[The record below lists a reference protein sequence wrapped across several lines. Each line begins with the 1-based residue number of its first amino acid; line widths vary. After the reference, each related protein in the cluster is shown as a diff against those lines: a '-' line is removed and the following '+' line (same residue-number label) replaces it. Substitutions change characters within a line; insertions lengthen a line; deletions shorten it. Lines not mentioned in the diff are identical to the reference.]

1 MTMEKNGGN
10 SSRGGQVG
18 GKSVCVYCGS
28 SFGAK
33 ALYSESAEELGA
45 LFHKL
50 GWKLVYGGGTTGLMG
65 KIARSTMGPDL
76 SGQVHGIIPNALVSK
91 ERTDEDKEDVNKAL
105 LESVENHKGRHSY
118 F

>member
-50 GWKLVYGGGTTGLMG
+50 GWKLVYGGGTTGSVSYTHLDVY
-65 KIARSTMGPDL
+65 KRQ
-76 SGQVHGIIPNALVSK
+76 GQYCAV
-91 ERTDEDKEDVNKAL
+91 RVNL
-105 LESVENHKGRHSY
+105 LQY
-118 F
+118 PL